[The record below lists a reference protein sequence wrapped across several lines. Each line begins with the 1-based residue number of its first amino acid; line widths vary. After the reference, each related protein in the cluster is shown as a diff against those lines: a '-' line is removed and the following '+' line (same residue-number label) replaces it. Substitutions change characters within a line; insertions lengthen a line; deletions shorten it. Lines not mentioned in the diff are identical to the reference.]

1 MIFIKFFGII
11 NIESK
16 KLSPLSL
23 NSYLHAEACIPLAG
37 FLCGCSTSASAPAF
51 LLNFTVNYMI
61 KELTTQQKGIT
72 TEIFVAARLLQL
84 GYNVSQPFCQD
95 SKYDLI
101 VDANNHLY
109 RLQVK
114 TARQINEDTILFNC
128 RSTTK
133 NSQTNKSRYYQENE
147 IDYFATYWNNEVFLI
162 PVSECSS
169 EKRLHLTPVKQSTQT
184 YAYDYLASEVLKN
197 L

>member
-1 MIFIKFFGII
+1 M
-11 NIESK
+11 K
-16 KLSPLSL
+16 K
-23 NSYLHAEACIPLAG
+23 
-37 FLCGCSTSASAPAF
+37 
-51 LLNFTVNYMI
+51 
-61 KELTTQQKGIT
+61 LTTQQKGIT
-72 TEIFVAARLLQL
+72 TEMFVAAKLLQL

-101 VDANNHLY
+101 VDVNNHLY

-114 TARQINEDTILFNC
+114 TARQINEDTIVFNC

-133 NSQTNKSRYYQENE
+133 NSQTNKSRYYQEDE

-162 PVSECSS
+162 PIVECSS
-169 EKRLHLTPVKQSTQT
+169 EKRLHLTPVTYSTQT
-184 YAYDYLASEVLKN
+184 YAYDYVASEVLKN

>member
-1 MIFIKFFGII
+1 M
-11 NIESK
+11 
-16 KLSPLSL
+16 
-23 NSYLHAEACIPLAG
+23 
-37 FLCGCSTSASAPAF
+37 
-51 LLNFTVNYMI
+51 V

-72 TEIFVAARLLQL
+72 TEMFVASHLLQM

-101 VDANNHLY
+101 VDVNNHLY

-114 TARQINEDTILFNC
+114 TSRLLSENTIVFNC

-133 NSQTNKSRYYQENE
+133 NSQTNKSRYYQESE
-147 IDYFATYWNNEVFLI
+147 IDYFATYWNNEVFLV

-169 EKRLHLTPVKQSTQT
+169 EKRLHLTPVKQSNQT
-184 YAYDYLASEVLKN
+184 YAYDYLASEVFKTL
-197 L
+197 

>member
-1 MIFIKFFGII
+1 MA
-11 NIESK
+11 NVS
-16 KLSPLSL
+16 
-23 NSYLHAEACIPLAG
+23 
-37 FLCGCSTSASAPAF
+37 AF
-51 LLNFTVNYMI
+51 LLNFTINIM
-61 KELTTQQKGIT
+61 KNLTTQQKGIT
-72 TEIFVAARLLQL
+72 TEMYVAAYLLSL

-101 VDANNHLY
+101 VDVNNKLY

-114 TARQINEDTILFNC
+114 TSRLLNEDTIVFNC

-147 IDYFATYWNNEVFLI
+147 IDYFATYWNGEVFLV
-162 PVSECSS
+162 PVNECSS
-169 EKRLHLTPVKQSTQT
+169 EKRLHLTPVKQSSQT
-184 YAYDYLASEVLKN
+184 YAYNHLASEVLKK